1 MKLSA
6 IVFERYHARRA
17 QVWGYLGVGFMAYL
31 SPALLFALSAYL
43 ISKASLRPGILTL
56 GVAIGAVRFFALARG
71 ASQYGERMLGH
82 SLTLDVAAKV
92 RTLLFER
99 LALVVPYRVRPGVFG
114 EVLASLNGDMNQL
127 EELAARLVGP
137 ILGVGLAALTAV
149 VVVGLVSVDFLVAL
163 LPTLVVIGVVVPLLA
178 YRWARG
184 QARESPQLRAQTY
197 DDAVAAA
204 ATFESRYFLGG
215 DDSLLGHLAAKAQRL
230 VRPAR
235 RQAGIGAW
243 LGLINAGVEAAALTA
258 TLLIGADLIRAHRL
272 GNVELAVIPFLLL
285 AILEGLTSIGLE
297 AAKAGSGTPAIER
310 LEGTLTLEGRD
321 SRTLD
326 GALPEA
332 TPVPIDFD
340 QVSFTYPDATRPVI
354 DVLSLHID
362 AGERLLVVG
371 PTGSGKSTLAA
382 LIMGAWTP
390 SDGVLRLGGIPS
402 TELSEEA
409 IAHAVA
415 YLSSEPYVFAAPLA
429 ANLRLAQSTASDAA
443 LIDALDRVGLGPWF
457 RGLPEGLAT
466 LVGAS
471 NRKVSQGEAQR
482 LALARLLVLN
492 PRNVVLDEPTAGLD
506 GENEQM
512 VVEILNE
519 QFAGATI
526 VAITHSEA
534 FMETFRSDK
543 ILDFAN
549 EWTSKDGPMMAS
561 SVRGANKQAG

>member
-6 IVFERYHARRA
+6 IAWERYRARRA

-43 ISKASLRPGILTL
+43 ISQASLKPGILTL
-56 GVAIGAVRFFALARG
+56 GVAIGSVRFFALARG

-137 ILGVGLAALTAV
+137 ILGVGLASLTAV
-149 VVVGLVSVDFLVAL
+149 VIVGLVSIDFLAAL
-163 LPTLVVIGVVVPLLA
+163 LPTLVVIGVIVPLWA

-184 QARESPQLRAQTY
+184 GARESSQLRAATY

-215 DDSLLGHLAAKAQRL
+215 EDSLGQRVMTEAQRL
-230 VRPAR
+230 IRPAR

-258 TLLIGADLIRAHRL
+258 TLLIGADLIRAHQL

-321 SRTLD
+321 SGALD
-326 GALPEA
+326 GSLPEA
-332 TPVPIDFD
+332 TPLPIDFD
-340 QVSFTYPDATRPVI
+340 RVSFTYPDAARPVL
-354 DVLSLHID
+354 DVLNLHVD

-382 LIMGAWTP
+382 LILGAWIP
-390 SDGVLRLGGIPS
+390 SVGVLRLGDVPT

-409 IAHAVA
+409 IAQAVA

-429 ANLRLAQSTASDAA
+429 ANLRLARSSASDTA
-443 LIDALDRVGLGPWF
+443 LIDALERVGLGPWF

-466 LVGAS
+466 LLGSA
-471 NRKVSQGEAQR
+471 NRRVSQGEAQR

-506 GENEQM
+506 GENEQI

-534 FMETFRSDK
+534 FMETFRSDQ
-543 ILDFAN
+543 ILDFADQRAPRD
-549 EWTSKDGPMMAS
+549 ERSAPRL
-561 SVRGANKQAG
+561 VHGADERAG